1 MSARSFEVLPPQMF
15 TRKFPHHILAL
26 LSVVALFSSTCPAQ
40 TTVLFKQKSI
50 LGGPFPNNSLTIPD
64 LFQKTGRR
72 IEMPASEDTCNLS
85 SSAPVCGNGE
95 LLSKLDGFSEN
106 PRLMVCFSG
115 PINTQTLK
123 SEIFILPAN
132 VNASSASRRIAINQV
147 LYDPNSNCAY
157 AKPNE
162 VLAQDTTYLLIA
174 TSGIKDANG
183 NPVSQAPEF
192 TTCLAG
198 GSWYCSSLKDAM
210 SAVPLERQLGEIAGA
225 SVFTTMTATS
235 WAQEARRLTST
246 ALPHV
251 RPAGTVSTFDLSDI
265 SSLTWNTAQSAPPT
279 SQPIPLNDLEGVGK
293 VAFGLFTSLN
303 FLDPATGT
311 ITFGRSSNQPVGSV
325 PLPTDVSFHVFLPAT
340 PAPPG
345 GYPVVLWG
353 HGLGDNQFGAST
365 FAASTLAKNGFAT
378 LTIEV
383 TGQGFG
389 KDSTVSV
396 NTKSGGSF
404 TEATP
409 GRGVLAP
416 GKTTLGSIDGCVLI
430 GSPIGTRDC
439 NLQTVAD
446 LSAITRAIRTSAVQ
460 RTLGL
465 ELDPNRVYYIGQ
477 SEGAIFGTLFNAVEP
492 NVDAVALSVGGGS
505 SVDIAR
511 TAITGRPLALA
522 YAQHYGLLNVIL
534 AGAPPQPYFNDPM
547 NDNYVFR
554 DQDVVVNKVPGA
566 VAVQAGFESADWLQM
581 LGDPLSFA
589 SHLKL
594 DPLPG
599 VTPKPVLFLFAKG
612 DVEIPNPMNSALIR
626 AAGIEETSWFLQ
638 FDLALDT
645 AGDAGYTKPFDPHRL
660 LSYPGIFSYPN
671 QRSIALAEQQQVATF
686 LGSDGKKDSDPNPLL
701 TAPFEGV
708 HLFVKPG
715 SLPEQLN
722 YFQIPPSYP
731 H

>member
-1 MSARSFEVLPPQMF
+1 
-15 TRKFPHHILAL
+15 
-26 LSVVALFSSTCPAQ
+26 
-40 TTVLFKQKSI
+40 
-50 LGGPFPNNSLTIPD
+50 
-64 LFQKTGRR
+64 
-72 IEMPASEDTCNLS
+72 MPTSEDACDLS
-85 SSAPVCGNGE
+85 SSAPVCGNE
-95 LLSKLDGFSEN
+95 QLLNTLDGFSEN
-106 PRLMVCFSG
+106 PRIMVCFSG
-115 PINTQTLK
+115 PVDTGTLK
-123 SEIFILPAN
+123 SEIFLSPVN
-132 VNASSASRRIAINQV
+132 VNGPSGYRRIAINQV
-147 LYDPNSNCAY
+147 LYDPSSNCAY

-162 VLAQDTTYLLIA
+162 VLAQDMTYLLIA

-192 TTCLAG
+192 TRCLAG
-198 GSWYCSSLKDAM
+198 GSWYCSSLKDAV
-210 SAVPLERQLGEIAGA
+210 SALPLEPQFGEIAGA

-235 WAQEARRLTST
+235 WAQEARTLTST

-251 RPAGTVSTFDLSDI
+251 RPAGRVPTFDLSDV

-279 SQPIPLNDLEGVGK
+279 SQAIPLNVLDGVGK

-311 ITFGRSSNQPVGSV
+311 ITFGRSSNLPVGSL

-340 PAPPG
+340 PPPPG

-389 KDSTVSV
+389 KDSTVTV

-446 LSAITRAIRTSAVQ
+446 LSAITHAIRTSAVQ

-492 NVDAVALSVGGGS
+492 DVQALVLSVGGGS

-522 YAQHYGLLNVIL
+522 YAQQYGLLNVIL

-554 DQDVVVNKVPGA
+554 DQEVVVNKVPGA

-599 VTPKPVLFLFAKG
+599 LTPKPVLFLFAKG
-612 DVEIPNPMNSALIR
+612 DIEIPNPMNSALIR
-626 AAGIEETSWFLQ
+626 AAGIQETSWFLQ
-638 FDLALDT
+638 FDQAM
-645 AGDAGYTKPFDPHRL
+645 AAASAAGYNDLSNPHRL
-660 LSYPGIFSYPN
+660 FSYPGVFSYPD
-671 QRSIALAEQQQVATF
+671 QQSIALAEQQQVATF
-686 LGSDGKKDSDPNPLL
+686 LASDGKKDPDPNPLL
-701 TAPFEGV
+701 TAPFNGV
-708 HLFVKPG
+708 QLFVKPA